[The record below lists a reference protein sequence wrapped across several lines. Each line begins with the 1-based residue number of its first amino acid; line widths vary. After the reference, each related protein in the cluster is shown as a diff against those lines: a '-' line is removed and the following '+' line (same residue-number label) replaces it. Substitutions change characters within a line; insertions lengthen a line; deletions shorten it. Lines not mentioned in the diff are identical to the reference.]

1 MSLTAVLRSFLPC
14 FLPLTSTVSPE
25 SKSSARLTVAP
36 GRRRSGSPTLSIRS
50 CRVSLI
56 RSPLLDRRVRTGA
69 PRTSVREH
77 VPFRLAPHGSTH
89 RDLASGPRS
98 RGSTSASRSGTHR
111 TTIRRLS
118 HPYPQCSLN
127 LPSRTR
133 PSIHH
138 RVCVGPHVAF
148 RRLPG
153 SGPHSASWR
162 WRSAP
167 TLPSEPYY
175 ERPVLTEPLAQA
187 SARTTATMCC
197 APALAGPR
205 RLSKR
210 QGAPRSLSQSRASSG
225 HELGALGRALCR
237 RRSRPSDSAQI
248 VKAVV
253 RGDAHFPRRA

>member
-14 FLPLTSTVSPE
+14 FLPLTSTVSRG

-56 RSPLLDRRVRTGA
+56 RSPLLDRRLRTGA

-127 LPSRTR
+127 LGLSD
-133 PSIHH
+133 
-138 RVCVGPHVAF
+138 
-148 RRLPG
+148 
-153 SGPHSASWR
+153 
-162 WRSAP
+162 
-167 TLPSEPYY
+167 
-175 ERPVLTEPLAQA
+175 
-187 SARTTATMCC
+187 
-197 APALAGPR
+197 ALAAKSNG
-205 RLSKR
+205 LS
-210 QGAPRSLSQSRASSG
+210 
-225 HELGALGRALCR
+225 R
-237 RRSRPSDSAQI
+237 RR
-248 VKAVV
+248 K
-253 RGDAHFPRRA
+253 RAMIDPFLADYSLPP

>member
-14 FLPLTSTVSPE
+14 FLPLTSTVSPG

-127 LPSRTR
+127 LGLCDALAAKSVSYT
-133 PSIHH
+133 H
-138 RVCVGPHVAF
+138 
-148 RRLPG
+148 L
-153 SGPHSASWR
+153 
-162 WRSAP
+162 
-167 TLPSEPYY
+167 TLP
-175 ERPVLTEPLAQA
+175 T
-187 SARTTATMCC
+187 
-197 APALAGPR
+197 
-205 RLSKR
+205 KR
-210 QGAPRSLSQSRASSG
+210 
-225 HELGALGRALCR
+225 
-237 RRSRPSDSAQI
+237 I
-248 VKAVV
+248 V
-253 RGDAHFPRRA
+253 